1 MTNLQKFN
9 ETLDDLGQEVQQ
21 LKEVSTIYKNM
32 QRQAETFNT
41 ILNQFKENN
50 KTLGEISV
58 LQKTHLEKVTKS
70 LNEIENI
77 NKQDNAR
84 LIKLMEE
91 KTDQIR
97 KENKEF
103 YKDLESSIKIK
114 LDENNFKIKQLI
126 ENERNLIK
134 QIFELEFAKNTK
146 ELNSKIEKETVIQTK
161 LLVNNQTTIKRS
173 IWIIGFIVLIL
184 IGLCAF
190 RLWIL

>member
-21 LKEVSTIYKNM
+21 LKEVSAIYKNM

-70 LNEIENI
+70 LIEIENI

-84 LIKLMEE
+84 LRKLMEE

-103 YKDLESSIKIK
+103 YKDLESTIKIK

-146 ELNSKIEKETVIQTK
+146 ELNSKIENENIIQTK
-161 LLVNNQTTIKRS
+161 ILVNNQTTIKRS
-173 IWIIGFIVLIL
+173 IWIIGFIILIL
-184 IGLCAF
+184 IGLCVF

>member
-1 MTNLQKFN
+1 
-9 ETLDDLGQEVQQ
+9 
-21 LKEVSTIYKNM
+21 M

-70 LNEIENI
+70 LIEIENI

-84 LIKLMEE
+84 LRKLMEE

-103 YKDLESSIKIK
+103 YKDLESTIKIK

-146 ELNSKIEKETVIQTK
+146 ELNSKIENENIIQTK
-161 LLVNNQTTIKRS
+161 ILVNNQTTIKRS
-173 IWIIGFIVLIL
+173 IWIIGFIILIL
-184 IGLCAF
+184 IGLCVF